1 MFKYEREGRFCIV
14 VAKVQ
19 SLDGKILGKSCLV
32 FDYMGEKNFTIDG
45 YKK

>member
-32 FDYMGEKNFTIDG
+32 FDYMRKQIFTIDG
-45 YKK
+45 SKK